1 MINTIFYFVQD
12 LPFADY
18 LTMLNEG
25 EIASHTIV
33 FVSNDKTIYKDGV
46 QYGTTSDADLLETL
60 KKLIKQNPDYILPA
74 ATSTNLGA
82 IKIGYPEN
90 QRNYAVRLDE
100 ETKKAYV
107 TVPWDTQVGP
117 KGDNGRGVV
126 SIELTNSEGTNPR
139 IDTYTITYT
148 DGTTSTFQVTNGV
161 IGRDGRDGAKGDK
174 GDDGASGVRGNFQSR
189 VFARSDSRPT
199 TPDGGSYDSPIP
211 TWPAGVWHDS
221 IPDGKENIWS
231 SVATFYGI
239 GGYSGWSTPTLE
251 ADTRTLDIEFSPS
264 STCPAAPLGTAASKD
279 SQDTINARQQQGWY
293 DPSRLPSGVTMIWRA
308 ERQISGNTYVGDWV
322 ITRIYGEKGDKG
334 DPGAGADVPAY
345 DDSALQ
351 AAISAL
357 EQALNDANAVANQE
371 KQRLNALIN
380 GLDESIRIKIEQLL
394 DDAQWVQENLPENT
408 PGGQSNF
415 GQSDVEAY
423 IQTLGIWAQ
432 DGDVTRTTWNT
443 LSQNVS
449 SQGDRLSSIEGRVTT
464 LEGTTATGGNV
475 NYSLLSSSLYAWLN
489 DHYTES
495 GMESTWAKFMQLSSG
510 DIQMLKW
517 MSSGCRSY
525 VDAENETAVAQL
537 FAAARDYADNQTVLS
552 QAAADVNALVERDG
566 SNNLVAK
573 SAMTAMVDDAITG
586 IINTATGTSAG
597 TQIFTQMQNEI
608 DANETNIATIAT
620 KLSGDSS
627 SASVATKIGNI
638 SGGFVTTTN
647 LDSNV
652 SSILS
657 TGTSTYGKLTSAI
670 TSQVNTAV
678 GTAQQDFV
686 LKNDLTSAY
695 IVQKLN
701 GNTSETTI
709 KADKINVQGVLSAGT
724 AYISQLMT
732 DYITGGNATFTGAVN
747 ATAFIA
753 GSTSGLNITTTGDT
767 IAFRDG
773 YDTRAYFSS
782 EGSGMQL
789 HIKDSSGD
797 WYTIDF
803 AFWNSASGN
812 NAPANRLTVYKF
824 YNQTTNGQLFSE
836 EKSIFYTN
844 LRRCYVDYGGTT
856 LATNSNT
863 SGYYA
868 DVIDLINIMNPGDL
882 QAICH
887 NNGGYGRVVVPSSY
901 NGFSYSF
908 AGINYAYVPISFNN
922 GSLEY
927 DTSGLILAR
936 GYFGANGDGAQYY
949 VYDGQGLTTI
959 NAQDVYIGRSTS
971 GQGNN
976 DGFGDNYHNHENSYN
991 VYVCNQI
998 QDVPTPVGSHYSE
1011 IRLVGTSW
1019 IMTNH

>member
-126 SIELTNSEGTNPR
+126 SIELTSSEGTNPR

-189 VFARSDSRPT
+189 VFARSDARPT

-334 DPGAGADVPAY
+334 DPGAGGTAPAY

-357 EQALNDANAVANQE
+357 EQALNDANAAANQE

-394 DDAQWVQENLPENT
+394 DDADWVRDNLPENT

-415 GQSDVEAY
+415 GQDDVEAY

-432 DGDVTRTTWNT
+432 NGDVTRTTWNT
-443 LSQNVS
+443 LTQTVS
-449 SQGDRLSSIEGRVTT
+449 GQGDRLSSIEGRVTT

-495 GMESTWAKFMQLSSG
+495 GMESTWAKFMQLSS
-510 DIQMLKW
+510 DEIQMLKW

-525 VDAENETAVAQL
+525 IDTQSETAVAQL

-552 QAAADVNALVERDG
+552 QAAADVNALVEHRNG
-566 SNNLVAK
+566 SLVAK

-586 IINTATGTSAG
+586 IINTATSSNVG
-597 TQIFTQMQNEI
+597 TQIFSQMQNEI

-620 KLSGDSS
+620 KLSGDNS

-657 TGTSTYGKLTSAI
+657 TGTSTYGRLTSAI
-670 TSQVNTAV
+670 TSQVNTAL

-709 KADKINVQGVLSAGT
+709 KADKINVQGVLTAGQ

-732 DYITGGNATFTGAVN
+732 DYLTGGNATFTGAVN

-753 GSTSGLNITTTGDT
+753 GSTNGLNITTTGDT

-773 YDTRAYFSS
+773 NDTRAYFSS

-789 HIKDSSGD
+789 HIKDSSGN

-803 AFWNSASGN
+803 AFWNQEGGS
-812 NAPANRLTVYKF
+812 NAPANSLPLYKM
-824 YNQTTNGQLFSE
+824 YSQTTNGQYIQE
-836 EKSIFYTN
+836 TKYIYYTN
-844 LRRCYVDYGGTT
+844 LRKCYTDYGGTT
-856 LATNSNT
+856 VASNSNT
-863 SGYYA
+863 TGYYVKA
-868 DVIDLINIMNPGDL
+868 DEVNSITHDVKTEYDLVCNVMNAYGGGSAHYVLKQSVLVYYPVTFDSNGGLVIARDNPAVLINANI
-882 QAICH
+882 
-887 NNGGYGRVVVPSSY
+887 NGK
-901 NGFSYSF
+901 
-908 AGINYAYVPISFNN
+908 AWWA
-922 GSLEY
+922 
-927 DTSGLILAR
+927 T
-936 GYFGANGDGAQYY
+936 
-949 VYDGQGLTTI
+949 YDGGGLTTI
-959 NAQDVYIGRSTS
+959 QSNDVTPYNLSGTLDQISNFTS
-971 GQGNN
+971 
-976 DGFGDNYHNHENSYN
+976 DSSYTVYCCNS
-991 VYVCNQI
+991 VE
-998 QDVPTPVGSHYSE
+998 DVFTHLGSHYTE
-1011 IRLVGTSW
+1011 YKVQNGHMT
-1019 IMTNH
+1019 MTNY